1 MGIILRQNKGSELTF
16 AEVDG
21 NFQSLY
27 YSSSLSGTDLQ
38 FFFASSSVTHSIDLT
53 NVPGFTGVTVESG
66 STVIDNGVQT
76 LNFLGSGVASITS
89 QPGNQVDITLE
100 GGGGGSGTGIFELIS
115 GTDIYSTTSSLQVTA
130 STYQQ
135 SSYTTIGV
143 TQNPN
148 NAGTGGGVD
157 KYGAMFSQSVW
168 HYTDNIGYP
177 TSKAWQ
183 TDLNG
188 SYFNQYDQNTDTAE
202 ILRFIAGLLSASAPD
217 TSPNTRYY
225 ANTTEVKQ
233 NTGTTSPISGYVPI
247 NSTFT
252 TINYLNSKGFA
263 TPGQTIFQGISPI
276 YNNQNYSIQYT
287 SVAGGSTLISSSVDT
302 QLFGLGAIGVAF
314 NVAGTLDRNFADN
327 SSKTQT
333 AAIQSLPTLTKTGPG
348 TANGLTIGD
357 IISSDPL
364 IPNAYQ
370 DGKFVTIFQ
379 NDLYNNGV
387 SFTTKEAT
395 GYYQLSSSIGIQ
407 SGSSN
412 FSTYHKQEEEI
423 FYTPID
429 NTDFPTSPTA
439 FWNGSASLSATS
451 RSLSGA
457 PYLQTAEWKVSSSI
471 LGLFDPLYAASPT
484 FARII
489 PGSPLTYSTL
499 TANNPSTLGVYQ
511 GSTSGGRV
519 QTDDFIYNGATPR
532 NINTIPAFDDVVE
545 LTGSLVF
552 NAGNTGACNVDP
564 IGVGSLT
571 FTQTTKARSW
581 MGTESTYFTNTYEY
595 FKPGTY
601 GQNIL
606 SGSMGVYG
614 RAQGSDTSPLAIT
627 TTNTDT
633 FSGENNR
640 IVINDNLLTGSF
652 ADGDKITTGTFVEYQ
667 YQPPLE
673 LQIKPGE
680 SNSSGALVTPGGTY
694 KYWLPANPSANT
706 YQYYARAYQRPLN
719 TGASGISASF
729 TDTSGAAINFN
740 SWQST
745 SNGHSIAFL
754 FSGSGAEVYSNP
766 RLFDPTENVGD
777 LLLSSVTTDNHIN
790 PFTTDI
796 DLFACKNGNQVSNQ
810 YRFPLLNGNGMTL
823 DQFTQDFIVIIR
835 YKGDPVPISQ
845 IQMFVD

>member
-76 LNFLGSGVASITS
+76 LNFLGSGIASITS
-89 QPGNQVDITLE
+89 PSANQVDINIE
-100 GGGGGSGTGIFELIS
+100 GGSGGSGIFELIS

-247 NSTFT
+247 NSTST

-276 YNNQNYSIQYT
+276 YNNPNYSIQYT
-287 SVAGGSTLISSSVDT
+287 SVAGGATTISSSVDT

-333 AAIQSLPTLTKTGPG
+333 TAIQSSPTLTKTGPG

-395 GYYQLSSSIGIQ
+395 GYY
-407 SGSSN
+407 
-412 FSTYHKQEEEI
+412 
-423 FYTPID
+423 
-429 NTDFPTSPTA
+429 
-439 FWNGSASLSATS
+439 
-451 RSLSGA
+451 
-457 PYLQTAEWKVSSSI
+457 
-471 LGLFDPLYAASPT
+471 
-484 FARII
+484 
-489 PGSPLTYSTL
+489 
-499 TANNPSTLGVYQ
+499 
-511 GSTSGGRV
+511 
-519 QTDDFIYNGATPR
+519 
-532 NINTIPAFDDVVE
+532 
-545 LTGSLVF
+545 
-552 NAGNTGACNVDP
+552 
-564 IGVGSLT
+564 
-571 FTQTTKARSW
+571 
-581 MGTESTYFTNTYEY
+581 
-595 FKPGTY
+595 
-601 GQNIL
+601 
-606 SGSMGVYG
+606 
-614 RAQGSDTSPLAIT
+614 
-627 TTNTDT
+627 
-633 FSGENNR
+633 
-640 IVINDNLLTGSF
+640 
-652 ADGDKITTGTFVEYQ
+652 
-667 YQPPLE
+667 
-673 LQIKPGE
+673 
-680 SNSSGALVTPGGTY
+680 
-694 KYWLPANPSANT
+694 
-706 YQYYARAYQRPLN
+706 
-719 TGASGISASF
+719 
-729 TDTSGAAINFN
+729 
-740 SWQST
+740 
-745 SNGHSIAFL
+745 
-754 FSGSGAEVYSNP
+754 
-766 RLFDPTENVGD
+766 
-777 LLLSSVTTDNHIN
+777 
-790 PFTTDI
+790 
-796 DLFACKNGNQVSNQ
+796 
-810 YRFPLLNGNGMTL
+810 
-823 DQFTQDFIVIIR
+823 
-835 YKGDPVPISQ
+835 
-845 IQMFVD
+845 